1 MLVTNHGNHKEK
13 VKPIW
18 RTEVKNGFM
27 VQNPI
32 NKKHKTD
39 QGKIF
44 TTYKLN
50 KGVDISTI

>member
-1 MLVTNHGNHKEK
+1 
-13 VKPIW
+13 
-18 RTEVKNGFM
+18 M
-27 VQNPI
+27 VQDPI

-50 KGVDISTI
+50 KGVDISTIGGLATELPENTTNQIRKQAKL